1 MLVDRLT
8 SKDLFN
14 SALGIIL
21 KKFFFY
27 IILKRDGLNRNLW
40 DELCIPVSQFGFAI
54 FFLTYFTRPYLLLN
68 L

>member
-21 KKFFFY
+21 KKIFFS

-54 FFLTYFTRPYLLLN
+54 FLTYFTRPYLLLN
-68 L
+68 F